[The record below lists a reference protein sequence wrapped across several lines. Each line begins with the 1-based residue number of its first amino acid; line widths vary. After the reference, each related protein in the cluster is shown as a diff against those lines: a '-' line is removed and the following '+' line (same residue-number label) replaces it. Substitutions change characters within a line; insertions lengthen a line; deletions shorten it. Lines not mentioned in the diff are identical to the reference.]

1 MNRFLKFDENNIS
14 KVIVKFSFILV
25 SFIALALI
33 AIYAPKYYFEYKNN
47 IESTKQHLNKL
58 FEERLRFE
66 VNETVKNIDYRS
78 SVHEKYLMLDLESE
92 VYKLYEIITENFG
105 KKEFRGISDKK
116 NIFYNIFKDFS
127 CTDSLKYYFIADKN
141 YLVMNSKNKVI
152 EKNSDYTGVF
162 GNTLSENPSFNPDLQ
177 SVFTGILNNGENYI
191 KIKFSKLYKIYY
203 GVILPRSYFN
213 KELEDIVHNE
223 IEKSN
228 IKGSQEYIFV
238 YKLLKPEG
246 GKDFARMIINP
257 NRPDLVGELISDDYS
272 DSTGYKFR
280 EEFMRQIN
288 LNGEALVRY
297 YYRNPELNRLDLK
310 TSYFKLYPD
319 LQWIIA
325 QGYYEDHIIKIV
337 AVDEER
343 YRKDFII
350 RISLIV
356 LLVSLFLTFYYFTFR
371 SFSRKIQDTIKKYRT
386 DIELK
391 NRLLS
396 NEIGISNQKQKE
408 LADFNEYISKLYDS
422 IPVGIVLIDA
432 ETRNIV
438 NINNSG
444 LEILGYE
451 REELLN
457 KACNFSFCPTLKN
470 KCPVIDLKQ
479 NIDNAERSVI
489 HKNGKHITVLKKACI
504 INIKDRKFVLESF
517 IDITKIKETE
527 AELIKMKEKAE
538 QASFEKSRFLA
549 NMSHEIR
556 TPMNSIYGMSTILCE
571 TELSKDQADI
581 VETIK
586 ASSDILVR
594 ILNDILDLSR
604 IESGKINI
612 EKANFDLNQLIKTV
626 AHPFELKYRSGRIT
640 FINEFV
646 SGDHHGHYL
655 GDSLKI
661 GQVLN
666 NLLSNAV
673 KFTSEGTVR
682 LTTEIVSETDNS
694 AVIQFIVS
702 DTGIGIE
709 EKSLEKIFE
718 RFTQADISTTRKYG
732 GTGLGLTISKK
743 LAELLGGEL
752 TVRSTPGIG
761 SEFFFRIELE
771 KTPGDQ
777 PVRKSVIDI
786 EQFSEKMK
794 RINILV
800 AEDNVL
806 NQKYISTLLKR
817 KSANFKIV
825 ENGNQ
830 VLEELKISKY
840 DIILMDGQ
848 MPEMDGINTTLAIRS
863 GDTHY
868 RTIPIIALTA
878 SALLDEKNKFI
889 EAGMDDYL
897 SKPIDQDALFHTIF
911 KYCFP
916 DISLQ
921 IKEPEYDISEQN
933 KGLWKIIDKTDFDSK
948 QKSFGSQA
956 FRDILE
962 LLVNEIPKKTV
973 QIGESFEAHDIE
985 RLKFETHSL
994 KGIAVNFKAD
1004 AFNDLCIEL
1013 DKHIHAGEF
1022 EKAFSVFNELK
1033 TVSERYL
1040 YELNEIIE
1048 GSKTDFPD
1056 IKS

>member
-1 MNRFLKFDENNIS
+1 MNRFMKFDENNIS

-25 SFIALALI
+25 SAI
-33 AIYAPKYYFEYKNN
+33 AISLVAIYTPKYYFEYKNN
-47 IESTKQHLNKL
+47 TESTKQHLNRL
-58 FEERLRFE
+58 FEERLRYE
-66 VNETVKNIDYRS
+66 VNETVENIDYRS

-92 VYKLYEIITENFG
+92 VYKLYETITEDFG
-105 KKEFRGISDKK
+105 KKEFRGISEKK
-116 NIFYNIFKDFS
+116 DLFYNILKDFS
-127 CTDSLKYYFIADKN
+127 CSDSLKYYFIADKN
-141 YLVMNSKNKVI
+141 HLIMNSKNKVI
-152 EKNSDYTGVF
+152 EKNSDFTGVF
-162 GNTLSENPSFNPDLQ
+162 GNTLSENPSFNPELQ

-213 KELEDIVHNE
+213 KELEDIVHKE

-257 NRPDLVGELISDDYS
+257 NRPDLVGELLSDDYK
-272 DSTGYKFR
+272 DSTGFEFR
-280 EEFMRQIN
+280 KEFLRQIN
-288 LNGEALVRY
+288 LNGEALVKY
-297 YYRNPELNRLDLK
+297 FYNNPELNRLDLK

-325 QGYYEDHIIKIV
+325 QGYYEDHITKIV

-343 YRKDFII
+343 YRKDFIVRVSMI
-350 RISLIV
+350 IV
-356 LLVSLFLTFYYFTFR
+356 LVFLFLTFYYFIFR
-371 SFSRKIQDTIKKYRT
+371 SFSRKIQETIIKYRS
-386 DIELK
+386 DLEEK
-391 NRLLS
+391 NKLLS

-408 LADFNEYISKLYDS
+408 LSEFNEYISKLYES
-422 IPVGIVLIDA
+422 IPVGIVLI
-432 ETRNIV
+432 ETSTKKIV

-444 LEILGYE
+444 LEMLGYE
-451 REELLN
+451 RDELIGRV
-457 KACNFSFCPTLKN
+457 CNFTFCTSVKN
-470 KCPVIDLKQ
+470 KCPIIDLNQ
-479 NIDNAERSVI
+479 NIDNSERNVL
-489 HKNGKHITVLKKACI
+489 HKSGKNVTVLKKACMI
-504 INIKDRKFVLESF
+504 SIKSNDFVLESF

-571 TELSKDQADI
+571 TELSKEQADI

-612 EKANFDLNQLIKTV
+612 EKANFDLNQLVNTIV
-626 AHPFELKYRSGRIT
+626 HPFELKFRSGKVIFT
-640 FINEFV
+640 NDFNSNIHNN
-646 SGDHHGHYL
+646 YL

-661 GQVLN
+661 GQILN

-673 KFTSEGTVR
+673 KFTSDGTVR
-682 LTTEIVSETDNS
+682 LETVILRETEKS
-694 AVIQFIVS
+694 AVIGFIVT

-752 TVRSTPGIG
+752 TVKSKPGIG

-771 KTPGDQ
+771 KTHENQ
-777 PVRKSVIDI
+777 SVRKSVIDL
-786 EQFSEKMK
+786 EQFADKMK
-794 RINILV
+794 SINILV
-800 AEDNVL
+800 AEDNQL

-825 ENGNQ
+825 ENGKQ
-830 VLEELKISKY
+830 VLDELNLNKY

-848 MPEMDGINTTLAIRS
+848 MPEMDGINTTMAIRS
-863 GDTHY
+863 SEAYY
-868 RTIPIIALTA
+868 RSIPIIALTA
-878 SALLDEKNKFI
+878 SALLDDKNKFL
-889 EAGMDDYL
+889 EAGMNDYL

-916 DISLQ
+916 ELSLQ
-921 IKEPEYDISEQN
+921 IKEPEFDIAGMSDGSWE
-933 KGLWKIIDKTDFDSK
+933 IIDKKDFDLK
-948 QKSFGSQA
+948 VKTLGKKVFI
-956 FRDILE
+956 DILE
-962 LLVNEIPKKTV
+962 LLVKEIPNKIAV
-973 QIGESFEAHDIE
+973 IGSAFEANDIE
-985 RLKFETHSL
+985 KIKFEAHSL
-994 KGIAVNFKAD
+994 KGIALNFSAAK
-1004 AFNDLCIEL
+1004 FNDLCVDLDNAVNSGSIERSE
-1013 DKHIHAGEF
+1013 A
-1022 EKAFSVFNELK
+1022 VFKELK
-1033 TVSERYL
+1033 TVSEKYL
-1040 YELNEIIE
+1040 VELYRIIKLN
-1048 GSKTDFPD
+1048 KTDFQN